1 MKKIIIDGYEMT
13 STEKVYNFLKNELNF
28 SSCCKNDME
37 SLWSMLT
44 KVTEPVEI
52 YLINKGKFKK
62 RLRADADKFIDI
74 FIRAHNEYGFIKL
87 KIN

>member
-28 SSCCKNDME
+28 SSYCKNDME

-44 KVTEPVEI
+44 KVKEPVEI
-52 YLINKGKFKK
+52 YLINKDKFKK

-74 FIRAHNEYGFIKL
+74 FISAHNEYGFIKL

>member
-1 MKKIIIDGYEMT
+1 
-13 STEKVYNFLKNELNF
+13 
-28 SSCCKNDME
+28 ME

-52 YLINKGKFKK
+52 YLINKDKFKK
-62 RLRADADKFIDI
+62 HLRADADKFIDI